1 MKKKIYPHSLI
12 YVITIIL
19 YLVILVL
26 SIYANLMCWYKIK
39 TPNDIILMIPILA
52 TLFSMIMFS
61 LGLIDLLPNKLIF
74 NEDGLLVTGQKFK
87 GKIQYKE
94 YIHYSDIV
102 DVRLIC
108 AHIDSRGYTIKN
120 RGIASMRPHRFFEC
134 IIADKK
140 SKFLHIEIYS
150 IKQRK
155 QILEIISQMTNQ
167 NFSYDKLEKLDQ
179 SIFRRKNK

>member
-1 MKKKIYPHSLI
+1 M
-12 YVITIIL
+12 
-19 YLVILVL
+19 
-26 SIYANLMCWYKIK
+26 W
-39 TPNDIILMIPILA
+39 
-52 TLFSMIMFS
+52 
-61 LGLIDLLPNKLIF
+61 
-74 NEDGLLVTGQKFK
+74 Q

-120 RGIASMRPHRFFEC
+120 TGIASMRPHVFFEF
-134 IIADKK
+134 IIANKK

>member
-1 MKKKIYPHSLI
+1 
-12 YVITIIL
+12 
-19 YLVILVL
+19 
-26 SIYANLMCWYKIK
+26 MCWNKFA
-39 TPNDIILMIPILA
+39 TPNDFVLMIPILA
-52 TLFSMIMFS
+52 TLFSIIMFS

-102 DVRLIC
+102 DIRMVC

-120 RGIASMRPHRFFEC
+120 RGIATMRPHMFFEF
-134 IIADKK
+134 IMANNK
-140 SKFLHIEIYS
+140 SKFLHVEIYS

-155 QILEIISQMTNQ
+155 KILEIINQMTNL
-167 NFSYDKLEKLDQ
+167 NFSYSKLEKLDQ
-179 SIFRRKNK
+179 SIFRRKKTNKT